1 MGGILYQAVLALQQ
15 GGNPL
20 VVCCQDVLKKKSW
33 VTWQNC
39 NVDRSRWNHYRF
51 AKIFSIRNHVKSK
64 KYHGWLVQVHKD
76 KLGGPSSNIP
86 NWKNMDPE
94 MTAWRAVY
102 AFCNL
107 NGFST
112 NCLVSCYLKWTI
124 SYRMWV
130 SSRSEEIYIYIL
142 VKDKNIINRLGWLK
156 HVWVPWIGRIFVHHQ
171 YPSFGP
177 QTDIQ
182 QFL

>member
-1 MGGILYQAVLALQQ
+1 MTFEALKDIR
-15 GGNPL
+15 GKWEAFYTKSSKEATPL
-20 VVCCQDVLKKKSW
+20 LCVVRTSW
-33 VTWQNC
+33 RRSLGWPVRTAMWIG
-39 NVDRSRWNHYRF
+39 SRWNHYRF

-64 KYHGWLVQVHKD
+64 ISWLVQGHKD

-124 SYRMWV
+124 SYRKWV
-130 SSRSEEIYIYIL
+130 SSRSEDICIYIYTG
-142 VKDKNIINRLGWLK
+142 KGQKSHQPLGMIETCLSALD
-156 HVWVPWIGRIFVHHQ
+156 R
-171 YPSFGP
+171 
-177 QTDIQ
+177 
-182 QFL
+182 